1 MLTDPV
7 ADLLTLIRNAN
18 RARKAAVD
26 MPWSRHKEAIAKAL
40 VNEGYLESAAEVTE
54 EGSGRTLRIGLRYD
68 DRRRPVILGI
78 KRVSRPSLRVY
89 VGSTEIPA
97 IRKGLGVQVLS
108 TPKGVLVDREAR
120 KQGVGGELL
129 CTVW

>member
-7 ADLLTLIRNAN
+7 ADLLTRIRNAN
-18 RARKAAVD
+18 HARKAAVD

-68 DRRRPVILGI
+68 DRRRPVLLGI

-89 VGSTEIPA
+89 VGATEIPA
-97 IRKGLGVQVLS
+97 IRKGLGVNVLS

>member
-7 ADLLTLIRNAN
+7 ADMLTRIRNAN
-18 RARKAAVD
+18 HARKAAVD

-40 VNEGYLESAAEVTE
+40 VSEGYLESAAEVTE

>member
-1 MLTDPV
+1 MLTDPI
-7 ADLLTLIRNAN
+7 ADLLTRIRNGTH
-18 RARKAAVD
+18 ARKATVD
-26 MPWSRHKEAIAKAL
+26 MPWSRHKEAISKVL
-40 VNEGYLESAAEVTE
+40 VAEGYLESAAEVTE
-54 EGSGRTLRIGLRYD
+54 EGKGRTLRIGLRYD

-97 IRKGLGVQVLS
+97 IRKGLGVNVLS

>member
-7 ADLLTLIRNAN
+7 ADLLTRIRNAN
-18 RARKAAVD
+18 HARKAAVD

-40 VNEGYLESAAEVTE
+40 VSEGYLESAAEVTE
-54 EGSGRTLRIGLRYD
+54 EGRGRTLRIGLRYD
-68 DRRRPVILGI
+68 ERRRPVILGM

-97 IRKGLGVQVLS
+97 IRKGLGVNVLS

>member
-7 ADLLTLIRNAN
+7 ADMLTRIRNAN

-108 TPKGVLVDREAR
+108 TPRGILVDRDAR

>member
-7 ADLLTLIRNAN
+7 ADMLTRIRNAN
-18 RARKAAVD
+18 QARKAAVD

-89 VGSTEIPA
+89 VGATEIPA

-108 TPKGVLVDREAR
+108 TPKGILVDRDAR

>member
-7 ADLLTLIRNAN
+7 ADMLTRIRNAN
-18 RARKAAVD
+18 HARKAAVD

-40 VNEGYLESAAEVTE
+40 VSEGYLESAAEVTE
-54 EGSGRTLRIGLRYD
+54 EGSGRMLRIGLRYD

-120 KQGVGGELL
+120 TQGVGGELL

>member
-7 ADLLTLIRNAN
+7 ADLLTRIRNAN
-18 RARKAAVD
+18 HARKAAVD

-68 DRRRPVILGI
+68 ERRRPVILGM

>member
-7 ADLLTLIRNAN
+7 ADMLTRIRNAN
-18 RARKAAVD
+18 HARKATVD

-54 EGSGRTLRIGLRYD
+54 EGSGRTLRVGLRYD

>member
-7 ADLLTLIRNAN
+7 ADMLTRIRNAN
-18 RARKAAVD
+18 HARKAAVD
-26 MPWSRHKEAIAKAL
+26 MPWSRHKEAIAKVL
-40 VNEGYLESAAEVTE
+40 VSEGYLESAAEVAE

-97 IRKGLGVQVLS
+97 IRKGMGVQVLS